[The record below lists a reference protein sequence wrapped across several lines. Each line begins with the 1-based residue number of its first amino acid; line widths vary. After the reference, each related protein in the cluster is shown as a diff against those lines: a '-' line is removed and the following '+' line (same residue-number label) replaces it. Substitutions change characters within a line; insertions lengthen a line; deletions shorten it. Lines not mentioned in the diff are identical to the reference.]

1 MLGDN
6 VCPIVFNILGPRP
19 SIPIA
24 LDGSKAEIMAETW
37 PGVMSGIWKNIPLG
51 TLLFT
56 NSFNSAKS
64 VLRFDASLLR
74 NISEMDEKYSFSF
87 AAISSDFVYLIS
99 SMITSSGKILFE
111 LLSLLLIFRKCCHI
125 ALVSFE
131 SVTESEKC
139 LRLANFIYCLV
150 LFRYVLKSAH
160 NFLRLKSSLFLRA
173 CAISSLYQ
181 SGNLL
186 VFTRFVL

>member
-1 MLGDN
+1 MN
-6 VCPIVFNILGPRP
+6 
-19 SIPIA
+19 
-24 LDGSKAEIMAETW
+24 
-37 PGVMSGIWKNIPLG
+37 GIWKNIPLG

-64 VLRFDASLLR
+64 VLRFDGSLFQ

-99 SMITSSGKILFE
+99 SMITSSGKLLFE
-111 LLSLLLIFRKCCHI
+111 LLSLLFIFRKCCHI

-139 LRLANFIYCLV
+139 LRLAIFINCFV
-150 LFRYVLKSAH
+150 LFRYVLKSIFRYLVMYTYKTRQNIFIVPSNPEISMFRYILGNVCMLLH
-160 NFLRLKSSLFLRA
+160 IYLSIVILRK
-173 CAISSLYQ
+173 
-181 SGNLL
+181 
-186 VFTRFVL
+186 